1 MVDKLAALVLARL
14 KEKDLVELKAGEA
27 KVLDRIK
34 AVITEDML
42 AEEKLDREVEDMISA
57 HGGNSGSIDHR
68 KMFNMVK
75 QKLARERGIVL

>member
-1 MVDKLAALVLARL
+1 MIDKLASLVLERL
-14 KEKDLVELKAGEA
+14 KEKGLVELKAGEA
-27 KVLDRIK
+27 KVLERIR

-42 AEEKLDREVEDMISA
+42 AEERLDREVEEMISA
-57 HGGNSGSIDHR
+57 HGGNSGGIDHR